1 MFIIWEKS
9 SLLLRIEDVSS
20 GYERREVLHSI
31 NITLSGPGV
40 YVVLGPNGAGKTTL
54 FRTIAGVLKPYTG
67 AVFFNGV
74 NTYYSNHIR
83 KDIGYL
89 SHFTSLP
96 EDMTVRQALD
106 FYASIEGGNSESA
119 IRKLGLKEFEN
130 LKISKLSQGLKKLVS
145 VAKIFLRERKLFL
158 LDEPT
163 SNLDPSYSIMIRDI
177 MLSLAKEKMIFYSSH
192 NLYEASN
199 VGDQVILIK
208 EGRLV
213 FFGKREELKTGGYR
227 IGIRSDKD
235 LKPLLLGG
243 YYDKGYYVLTVKT
256 KEETAEIIKKI
267 LESGA
272 RIYEVREL
280 DNPLEEVFKGE

>member
-1 MFIIWEKS
+1 MFVIREKS
-9 SLLLRIEDVSS
+9 APLLRIEDVSS
-20 GYERREVLHSI
+20 DYERREVLHSI
-31 NITLSGPGV
+31 NITLPGPGV

-74 NTYYSNHIR
+74 NTYHSNHIR

-96 EDMTVRQALD
+96 EEMTVRQALD

-119 IRKLGLKEFEN
+119 IRKLGLEEFEN

-163 SNLDPSYSIMIRDI
+163 SNLDPSYSMMIRDM

-199 VGDQVILIK
+199 VSDQVILIK

-213 FFGKREELKTGGYR
+213 FFGKREELKTRSYR

-235 LKPLLLGG
+235 LKPLFLGG
-243 YYDKGYYVLTVKT
+243 YYEKGYYVLTVKD
-256 KEETAEIIKKI
+256 KEETAEIIKKV